1 MVAIEQSRIEKIFR
15 SDYFLANDRQLYRIK
30 YNVEMKTLFR
40 LNIRDIF
47 GQKMSLSLL
56 SCRVCQKQPIK
67 PALLSENFFPFTQI

>member
-30 YNVEMKTLFR
+30 YNVEMKTLFC